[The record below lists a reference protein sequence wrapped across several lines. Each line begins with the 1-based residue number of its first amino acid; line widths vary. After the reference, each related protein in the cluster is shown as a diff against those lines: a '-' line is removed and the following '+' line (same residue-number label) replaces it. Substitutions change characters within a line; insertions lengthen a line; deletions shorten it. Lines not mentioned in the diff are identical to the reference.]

1 MSSSY
6 SSTYSS
12 TYTVAD
18 VEKVVRSIKADLIMI
33 ASSTRAMTE
42 DKAKQYAHDIEL
54 LAKNNYLSQV
64 DVTLMSSN
72 GSEKKAVQ
80 YVFQTEDASGT
91 ERPGGVMWP
100 HTPDGWVRIILSY
113 TDSYFKESANVSKL
127 SFEINWVSTTAST
140 THSNLTGSGNRGYSS
155 NGFGA
160 NRSDYS

>member
-6 SSTYSS
+6 SSTNSS

-42 DKAKQYAHDIEL
+42 EKAKKYAHDIEL
-54 LAKNNYLSQV
+54 LAKNDFLSKV
-64 DVTLMSSN
+64 DVTLMSSSS
-72 GSEKKAVQ
+72 SEIRAIQ
-80 YVFQTEDASGT
+80 YIFQTENALGT

-100 HTPDGWVRIILSY
+100 HTPNGRIRIILSHTSKY
-113 TDSYFKESANVSKL
+113 RNEPEKASKL
-127 SFEINWVSTTAST
+127 PLEISWVSTTENTNHSSLTAS
-140 THSNLTGSGNRGYSS
+140 GERGYSS